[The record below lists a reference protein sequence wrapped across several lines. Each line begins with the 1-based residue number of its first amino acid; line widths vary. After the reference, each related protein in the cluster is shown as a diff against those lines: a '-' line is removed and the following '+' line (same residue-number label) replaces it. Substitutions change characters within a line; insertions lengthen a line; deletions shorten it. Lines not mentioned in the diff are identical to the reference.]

1 MYPVVAS
8 SVIMLIWV
16 NIGANFMLTVPI
28 MLYRVDHYLRLLYK
42 QRKFRKQVKR
52 DKVEASKKK
61 EGEFVA
67 EQKKIEE
74 DIVQRNF

>member
-8 SVIMLIWV
+8 SGIMLIWI
-16 NIGANFMLTVPI
+16 NIGANFVITVPI
-28 MLYRVDHYLRLLYK
+28 MLYRLDRYLRLLYK
-42 QRKFRKQVKR
+42 QRKFRKQVRR
-52 DKVEASKKK
+52 DKIEASKKK

-74 DIVQRNF
+74 DIV